1 MLKKPGISRNIEQSA
16 IAHNISFGDKS
27 EAQDLMASADGQKA
41 GSEFHKPKSFAD
53 PVPRHSTLENS
64 IGKVGFESPK
74 VQTKRTI
81 NLPVS
86 E

>member
-53 PVPRHSTLENS
+53 PIPRH
-64 IGKVGFESPK
+64 
-74 VQTKRTI
+74 
-81 NLPVS
+81 
-86 E
+86 